1 MHPKDTQNSYFTK
14 KYIKKKKK
22 NMHKINS
29 AKFLESG
36 WNLETRHFEKIAICK
51 NECSR
56 NTINRR
62 KK

>member
-1 MHPKDTQNSYFTK
+1 
-14 KYIKKKKK
+14 
-22 NMHKINS
+22 MHKINS
-29 AKFLESG
+29 AKFLESD

-51 NECSR
+51 NEYSR